1 MVHPTQS
8 GFVPGLRATDNYI
21 ITQELT
27 HYINQRKG
35 KTNLMAAKIDLD
47 KNYHKLEWSFI
58 KYTLLFYQFPTSIID
73 LIMACISSASISI
86 IWNGT
91 VSQSFTCSRDIR
103 QGYPLSPYIF
113 ILCLNHLSLS
123 LDLALHTKQLKPI
136 RVGRRSIG
144 FNHILF
150 ADDIFLCTRAT
161 VNECTVL
168 FNIFSKFCQLSGQMC
183 STSKSRAGSRPR
195 PKAPLKNKIFLEKKG
210 PIFL

>member
-1 MVHPTQS
+1 MVHLAQS
-8 GFVPGLRATDNYI
+8 GFVPGCRVTDNYI

-47 KNYHKLEWSFI
+47 KAYDRLEWSFI
-58 KYTLLFYQFPTSIID
+58 KYTLLFYQFPAPIID
-73 LIMACISSASISI
+73 LIIACISSVSVSI
-86 IWNGT
+86 IQNGT
-91 VSQSFTCSRDIR
+91 ASQAFTRSRGIR

-150 ADDIFLCTRAT
+150 ADDIFLCTRGT

-168 FNIFSKFCQLSGQMC
+168 FIYFPNFVLSGQMC
-183 STSKSRAGSRPR
+183 TCVVHPNQSFSSLAIPHQKF
-195 PKAPLKNKIFLEKKG
+195 NHM
-210 PIFL
+210 